1 MRGESLSPSQ
11 QREILSTIRWN
22 RKVNPLDPIIDS
34 LSPGDVIHLHRYLKD
49 AWDDLENRNDPNE
62 DYLSPLRYA
71 TEQSIGE
78 LPKRNLEHAR
88 AVYTGLA
95 DSPDI
100 NDRVMA
106 GLVVGDLTHVDY
118 EYGLPLWHRL
128 IRDINGD
135 VRDAANFRIVD
146 WFEEDVL
153 TPPTRE
159 QQEQRATKAG
169 ITWHDALW
177 LHQTYLAAEEGHNLY
192 DPQGAVLMRTLGL
205 LHLAQGGQ

>member
-1 MRGESLSPSQ
+1 MQGESLSPSQ
-11 QREILSTIRWN
+11 QREFLQTMIWN
-22 RKVNPLDPIIDS
+22 PEVNPLDPIIDS
-34 LSPGDVIHLHRYLKD
+34 LSPDDVIHLHRYLKD
-49 AWDDLENRNDPNE
+49 AWDDLNNKLDSNE
-62 DYLSPLRYA
+62 DYLQTLRHA
-71 TEQSIGE
+71 TEKSIGE

-106 GLVVGDLTHVDY
+106 GLVVGGLTHVDY
-118 EYGLPLWHRL
+118 GYGLSLWHRL
-128 IRDINGD
+128 IRDIND
-135 VRDAANFRIVD
+135 NVRDAANFRIVD
-146 WFEEDVL
+146 WFEEDVM
-153 TPPTRE
+153 PPTRE
-159 QQEQRATKAG
+159 QQEQRAAEEG

-205 LHLAQGGQ
+205 LRLVQGCQ